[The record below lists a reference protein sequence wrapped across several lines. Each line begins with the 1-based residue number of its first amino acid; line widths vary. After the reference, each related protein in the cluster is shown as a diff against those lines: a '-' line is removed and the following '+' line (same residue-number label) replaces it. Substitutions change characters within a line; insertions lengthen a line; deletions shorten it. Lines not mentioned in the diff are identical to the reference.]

1 MPLDV
6 EEWIRWAGDN
16 AVGLDPIP
24 TPLEYEPEPPWMSFV
39 PDLFDEL
46 TAGSITRDSL
56 LSSLCHS
63 LPDRPVSLAT
73 RFVAVS
79 VYASLELWTRGR
91 KKEADECAE
100 DVQDFLYPDVARSA
114 AQVKEDLALVVRM
127 TGVEDCLP
135 EWRVIRWEIL
145 NAYLISDWDRA
156 LSLYGRAEQCG
167 LLSPAEICLL
177 RAQFYYLRV
186 FEEGMEEFIR
196 ASLKQEEI
204 RYRLGSLAWQPKLYS
219 LDDAAS
225 TDDRFGGLML
235 ADNAFFERDDG
246 RERPVPQR
254 LLLSSA
260 AQEFEKASLQQGHL
274 PPLYAALYARCC
286 FELGRYHEA
295 GRLYSGVLATAPCD
309 RKNRLRKRA
318 MLSAAAAYRK
328 AADNTNALEIFE
340 RASADFPGDANIDML
355 TAELQHESQLP
366 GVSAS
371 LRSAVDKDSTKDTW
385 LISELLT
392 MAEIVRDPAFVS
404 KTIGSCP
411 EVFGPIDSLVA
422 AYWPRYRT
430 LAPAAK
436 DKWQFGA
443 YISITQTNTERK
455 IREAAAFYADAVE
468 IELREK
474 VFAPFVASQ
483 TAIVVQPEVREGRHG
498 KVIEHFRS
506 TGRLSLGQM
515 TVLLTDCQNCREPI
529 CKKLFEWV
537 RPRFPRLLEQLDD
550 LRLLTDVRNPG
561 RHDAVTDPRAGRAFD
576 CARRFL
582 ESVEPTAGR
591 GARA

>member
-16 AVGLDPIP
+16 AIGLDPIP
-24 TPLEYEPEPPWMSFV
+24 AALGYEPRPPWVSFV

-46 TAGSITRDSL
+46 DGGFTTRESL

-79 VYASLELWTRGR
+79 VYAVLELWARGK
-91 KKEADECAE
+91 KKEAVECAE
-100 DVQDFLYPDVARSA
+100 EVQDFLYPTVAGTA
-114 AQVKEDLALVVRM
+114 DEVKEDLALVVRM
-127 TGVEDCLP
+127 TAVEDCPP
-135 EWRVIRWEIL
+135 EWRLIRWEIL
-145 NAYLISDWDRA
+145 NAYLISDWERA
-156 LSLYGRAEQCG
+156 LNLYARAEQYG
-167 LLSPAEICLL
+167 LLSPADICLF

-186 FEEGMEEFIR
+186 FDEEIEEFIR
-196 ASLKQEEI
+196 ASLNQREI
-204 RYRLGSLAWQPKLYS
+204 RYRLESLAWEPRLYS

-225 TDDRFGGLML
+225 PDVGGLML
-235 ADNAFFERDDG
+235 ADGAFFERDDG

-260 AQEFEKASLQQGHL
+260 AQELEKASLQQGYL

-309 RKNRLRKRA
+309 RKNKLRKRA

-328 AADNTNALEIFE
+328 AANNTNALEILE
-340 RASADFPGDANIDML
+340 RASADFPTEANIDML
-355 TAELQHESQLP
+355 IAELKHESQLP

-371 LRSAVDKDSTKDTW
+371 LRSAIDKDPTKDTW
-385 LISELLT
+385 LISELLAS
-392 MAEIVRDPAFVS
+392 AEIFRDPAFAS
-404 KTIGSCP
+404 KAIEAWP
-411 EVFGPIDSLVA
+411 EVFVTVDSLVA
-422 AYWPRYRT
+422 AYWPRYRA
-430 LAPAAK
+430 LASAAK

-443 YISITQTNTERK
+443 YISTRETSTERK
-455 IREAAAFYADAVE
+455 VREAAGFYADAVE

-474 VFAPFVASQ
+474 VFAPFSGSQ
-483 TAIVVQPEVREGRHG
+483 TAIVAQPEVREGRHG
-498 KVIEHFRS
+498 RFIEHFRS

-529 CKKLFEWV
+529 CNRLFEWV
-537 RPRFPRLLEQLDD
+537 RARFPRLLQQLED

-561 RHDAVTDPRAGRAFD
+561 RHAAVTDPRAGRALD

-582 ESVEPTAGR
+582 EAVEATAR
-591 GARA
+591 PAARA